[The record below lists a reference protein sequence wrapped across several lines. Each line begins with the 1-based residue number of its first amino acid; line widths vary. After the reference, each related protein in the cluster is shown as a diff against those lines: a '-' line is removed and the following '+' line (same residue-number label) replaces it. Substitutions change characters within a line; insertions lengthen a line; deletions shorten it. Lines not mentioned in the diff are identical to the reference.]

1 MRNKRKE
8 ALMTKP
14 YTHLHVHTEYSLLD
28 GSAKIKELLAKTKE
42 LGMDAL
48 AITDHGVMY
57 GAIDFYKEAKNIGV
71 KPIIGCE
78 VYVSPRTRFDK
89 EKQDL
94 RYNHLV
100 LLAKNNEGYQNLI
113 KMVSQG
119 FIEGFYRKPRIDLDL
134 LREHHEGL
142 IALGACLAGPVSR
155 PLLEDNYEKA
165 KEAALLYEEI
175 MGKDHFYLELQ
186 DHGMSQQAKVN
197 PQTLRIAQET
207 GIPLVA
213 TNDVHYIL
221 EEDANPHEV
230 LLCIQT
236 GKTMQDED
244 RMIYEGGQYYLKSP
258 EQMYA
263 LFPYATEAL
272 ENTAKIAERCNVTFD
287 FHELKLPS
295 FDVPT
300 EESPEEYL
308 RRLCDEGLAMRYT
321 PVTDELRKR
330 LEYEL
335 GIIIQMGFVDYFLIV
350 SDFIKYA
357 KRQGIP
363 VGPGR
368 GSAAGS
374 IVAYA
379 LEITDIDPIK
389 YSLLF
394 ERFLNPE
401 RISMPDID
409 IDFCYERRQEVI
421 DYVIHKYGE
430 DRVAQIITFGTM
442 SAKAV
447 IRDVGRAINM
457 PYPEVDRIAK
467 MIPNELKMTI
477 SKALNMNE
485 ELNMLYETDEK
496 VKYLINTA
504 LKLEGLPRH
513 SSTHAAGVVISKKPV
528 VEYVPL
534 NASDGVITTQY
545 PMTTLEE
552 LGLLKMD
559 FLGLR
564 TLTVIDNAVKLV
576 KQNHGVELDMHSI
589 NYEDPKV
596 YQMIASGNTEG
607 VFQLESAGM
616 KSFMKELCPESLE
629 DIIAGVSL
637 YRPGPMDFI
646 PKYVDGKRDK
656 ESITYTHPAL
666 KPILE
671 NTYGCIVYQ
680 EQVMQIVRDLAGY
693 SLGRSD
699 LLRRAM
705 GKKKTDVMQK
715 ERDIFL
721 NGDGVDVPGAIANG
735 IPKEIA
741 NQIFDD
747 MIDFAKY
754 AFNKSH
760 AAAYAVVA
768 YQTAF
773 LKTYYKVEFMAALMT
788 SVMDVT
794 PKIRQYIDSC
804 KKLGIQ
810 VIAPH
815 INEGYAYF
823 STKDDC
829 IMYGLAAIKNV
840 GRNVIEKI
848 VEEREKNGHFKS
860 LTDFY
865 NRMDCKD
872 VNKRSVESL
881 ILAGAFDDFG
891 GKRSQYM
898 AAYKQIADG
907 VATNR
912 RNNIAGQ
919 IDLFSIGGDAEEGNA
934 FDDHLPNVPEFE
946 MKEILNFEKEVLGIY
961 LSGHPLDKVSG
972 QLEKYITHHAVD
984 LEVTE
989 EEGAEFDGD
998 YKITDGQ
1005 QVIVGGL
1012 LAEKRVIYTKTNRK
1026 MAFITLEDTTG
1037 TIECIIFPNQFEK
1050 FERVDETKVYM
1061 IKGHI
1066 SIKEEEAAV
1075 VLVDDLTTLEAIL
1088 NPDQEVDHI
1097 LLRLD
1102 ASQRT
1107 EDIRKQLLSIFAK
1120 YPGKTRI
1127 IVESLEDNMKKPF
1140 PPKYNVQVNDQIIQE
1155 LKNLLGNTCVVVPK
1169 SEK

>member
-1 MRNKRKE
+1 MNK
-8 ALMTKP
+8 P
-14 YTHLHVHTEYSLLD
+14 FTHLHVHTEYSLLD
-28 GSAKIKELLAKTKE
+28 GSAKIKDLLKKAKE
-42 LGMDAL
+42 LGMESL

-57 GAIDFYKEAKNIGV
+57 GAIDFYKAALEIGI

-89 EKQDL
+89 EKEDG

-100 LLAKNNEGYQNLI
+100 LLAKDNEGYQNLI

-119 FIEGFYRKPRIDLDL
+119 FTEGFYRKPRIDLDL
-134 LREHHEGL
+134 LREHHHGL

-165 KEAALLYEEI
+165 KSQALLYNEV
-175 MGKDHFYLELQ
+175 MGEGNFYLELQ
-186 DHGMSQQAKVN
+186 DHGMKEQAKVN
-197 PQTLRIAQET
+197 QLTMRLAEET
-207 GIPLVA
+207 GLPLVV

-236 GKTMQDED
+236 GKTMLDDD

-258 EQMYA
+258 EQMYE
-263 LFPYATEAL
+263 LFPYAKEAL
-272 ENTAKIAERCNVTFD
+272 ENTASIAERCNVSFQ
-287 FHELKLPS
+287 FHDLKLPS

-300 EESPEEYL
+300 EEEPKDYL
-308 RRLCDEGLAMRYT
+308 RRLCFEGLEMRYED
-321 PVTDELRKR
+321 VTDELKER

-335 GIIIQMGFVDYFLIV
+335 DVIIQMGFVDYFLIV

-357 KRQGIP
+357 KRNQIP

-374 IVAYA
+374 IVAYT

-421 DYVIHKYGE
+421 DYVIRKYGE
-430 DRVAQIITFGTM
+430 ERVAQIVTFGTM

-477 SKALNMNE
+477 TKALDMNE
-485 ELNMLYETDEK
+485 ELSNLYETDEK
-496 VKYLINTA
+496 VAYLINTA

-534 NASDGVITTQY
+534 SASDGAVTTQY

-576 KQNHGVELDMHSI
+576 KLNHGVELDMHTI
-589 NYEDPKV
+589 DYEDPKV

-607 VFQLESAGM
+607 IFQLESAGM
-616 KSFMKELCPESLE
+616 KSFMKELCPENLE

-646 PKYVDGKRDK
+646 PKYVEGKKDK
-656 ESITYTHPAL
+656 HSITYTHPSL

-705 GKKKTDVMQK
+705 GKKKTDVMAK
-715 ERDIFL
+715 EREIFL
-721 NGDGVDVPGAIANG
+721 NGDGGEVPGAIANG
-735 IPKEIA
+735 IPKEVA

-760 AAAYAVVA
+760 AACYAVVA
-768 YQTAF
+768 YQTAY

-794 PKIRQYIDSC
+794 PKVRQYIDSC

-810 VIAPH
+810 VVAPH

-823 STKDDC
+823 STKNNR

-840 GRNVIEKI
+840 GKNVIDRI
-848 VEEREKNGHFKS
+848 VEERDKNGPFKS

-865 NRMDCKD
+865 NRMDSKD
-872 VNKRSVESL
+872 VNKRCVESL
-881 ILAGAFDDFG
+881 ILAGAFDEFG
-891 GKRSQYM
+891 GRRSQYM

-907 VATNR
+907 IATNR
-912 RNNIAGQ
+912 KNNIQGQ
-919 IDLFSIGGDAEEGNA
+919 INLFALGMEEEDNLNQ
-934 FDDHLPNVPEFE
+934 DHLPNIPEFD
-946 MKEILNFEKEVLGIY
+946 MKEILNYEKEVMGIY
-961 LSGHPLDKVSG
+961 LSGHPLDKVNN
-972 QLEKYITHHAVD
+972 QLERYISHHAVD
-984 LEVTE
+984 LEISQEQE
-989 EEGAEFDGD
+989 EDVSSE
-998 YKITDGQ
+998 YKLTDGQ
-1005 QVIVGGL
+1005 QVMVGGL
-1012 LAEKRVIYTKTNRK
+1012 LAEKKVIFTKTNKK
-1026 MAFITLEDTTG
+1026 MAFLTIEDTTG
-1037 TIECIIFPNQFEK
+1037 SLECIVFPNQYEK
-1050 FERVDETKVYM
+1050 FERLNQEHVFI

-1075 VLVDDLTTLEAIL
+1075 VLVDDITTLEALL
-1088 NPDQEVDHI
+1088 NPEEEGECL

-1102 ASQRT
+1102 ENKRT
-1107 EDIRKQLLSIFAK
+1107 EEIRNQLLAIFIK
-1120 YPGKTRI
+1120 YPGKTKVV
-1127 IVESLEDNMKKPF
+1127 VESLENHVKKAF
-1140 PPKYNVQVNDQIIQE
+1140 PPRYNIRICEQIVQE
-1155 LKNLLGNTCVVVPK
+1155 LRNVVGNECVVLPK
-1169 SEK
+1169 SIE

>member
-1 MRNKRKE
+1 MNQ
-8 ALMTKP
+8 P
-14 YTHLHVHTEYSLLD
+14 FTHLHVHTEYSLLD
-28 GSAKIKELLAKTKE
+28 GSAKIKDLLKKAKE
-42 LGMDAL
+42 LGMESL

-57 GAIDFYKEAKNIGV
+57 GAIDFYKAALDIGV

-89 EKQDL
+89 EKEDG

-100 LLAKNNEGYQNLI
+100 LLAKNNTGYQNLI

-119 FIEGFYRKPRIDLDL
+119 FTEGFYRKPRIDVDL
-134 LREHHEGL
+134 LREHNEGL

-165 KEAALLYEEI
+165 KSQALLYSEI
-175 MGKDHFYLELQ
+175 MGKDNFYLELQ
-186 DHGMSQQAKVN
+186 DHGMKQQAKVN
-197 PQTLRIAQET
+197 QLTMRLAEET
-207 GIPLVA
+207 GLPMVA

-236 GKTMQDED
+236 GKTMMDDD

-258 EQMYA
+258 EQMYD
-263 LFPYATEAL
+263 LFPYAKEAL
-272 ENTAKIAERCNVTFD
+272 QNTVDIAERCNVSFE
-287 FHELKLPS
+287 FHDLKLPS

-300 EESPEEYL
+300 DEEPKDYL
-308 RRLCDEGLAMRYT
+308 RRLCFEGLEERYEE
-321 PVTDELRKR
+321 VNDELRER

-335 GIIIQMGFVDYFLIV
+335 DVIIQMGFVDYFLIV

-357 KRQGIP
+357 KRNDIP

-374 IVAYA
+374 IVAYT

-401 RISMPDID
+401 RVSMPDID

-421 DYVIHKYGE
+421 DYVIRKYGE
-430 DRVAQIITFGTM
+430 ERVAQIVTFGTM

-477 SKALNMNE
+477 TKALDMNN
-485 ELNMLYETDEK
+485 ELDDLYKADEK
-496 VKYLINTA
+496 VAYLINTA

-534 NASDGVITTQY
+534 SASDGAVTTQY

-576 KQNHGVELDMHSI
+576 KQNHGVEIDVHTI
-589 NYEDPKV
+589 DYEDPKV

-607 VFQLESAGM
+607 IFQLESAGM
-616 KSFMKELCPESLE
+616 KSFMKELCPENLE

-646 PKYVDGKRDK
+646 PKYVEGKRDK
-656 ESITYTHPAL
+656 ERITYTHPAL
-666 KPILE
+666 EPILE

-705 GKKKTDVMQK
+705 GKKKTDVMAK
-715 ERDIFL
+715 EREIFL
-721 NGDGVDVPGAIANG
+721 NGDGGEVPGAVANG
-735 IPKEIA
+735 IPQDVA

-760 AAAYAVVA
+760 AACYAVVA
-768 YQTAF
+768 YQTAY

-788 SVMDVT
+788 SIMDVT
-794 PKIRQYIDSC
+794 PKVRQYIDSC
-804 KKLGIQ
+804 KKLGIE
-810 VIAPH
+810 VVAPH

-823 STKDDC
+823 STKGNK

-840 GRNVIEKI
+840 GRSVIERI
-848 VEEREKNGHFKS
+848 VEERDKNGPFKS

-865 NRMDCKD
+865 NRMDSKD
-872 VNKRSVESL
+872 VNKRCVESL

-891 GKRSQYM
+891 GRRSQYM

-907 VATNR
+907 IAANR
-912 RNNIAGQ
+912 KNNIQGQ
-919 IDLFSIGGDAEEGNA
+919 INLFALGGEEEEESGLNQ
-934 FDDHLPNVPEFE
+934 DHLPNIPEFE
-946 MKEILNFEKEVLGIY
+946 MKEILNYEKEVMGIY
-961 LSGHPLDKVSG
+961 LSGHPLDKVNN
-972 QLEKYITHHAVD
+972 QLERYISHHAVD
-984 LEVTE
+984 LEIE
-989 EEGAEFDGD
+989 EEGSEEVSQD
-998 YKITDGQ
+998 YKLTDGQ
-1005 QVIVGGL
+1005 QVVVGGL
-1012 LAEKRVIYTKTNRK
+1012 LTEKKVIFTKTNKK
-1026 MAFITLEDTTG
+1026 MAFLTIEDTTG
-1037 TIECIIFPNQFEK
+1037 NLECIVFPNQFEK
-1050 FERVDETKVYM
+1050 FEKLNPEHVFI

-1075 VLVDDLTTLEAIL
+1075 VLADDMTTLEALL
-1088 NPDQEVDHI
+1088 NPVAEADHL

-1102 ASQRT
+1102 EPKRT
-1107 EDIRKQLLSIFAK
+1107 QEVRNKLLSIFAK
-1120 YPGKTRI
+1120 YPGNTKI
-1127 IVESLEDNMKKPF
+1127 IVESLEDHSKKAF
-1140 PPKYNVQVNDQIIQE
+1140 PAKYNIIINDKVVQE
-1155 LKNLLGNTCVVVPK
+1155 LKMVVGSECVVVPK
-1169 SEK
+1169 TAD